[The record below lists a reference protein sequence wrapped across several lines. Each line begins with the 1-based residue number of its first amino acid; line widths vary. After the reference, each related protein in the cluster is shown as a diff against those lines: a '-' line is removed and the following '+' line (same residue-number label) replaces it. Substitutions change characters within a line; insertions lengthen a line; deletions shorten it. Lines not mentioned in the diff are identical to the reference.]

1 MKTNFEG
8 MTQEQLKVLKILIPQ
23 TYLKFTKEE
32 QNRVRTSGRFD
43 NYKDVCTKRIFDFVK
58 GKEWNYLNEKELM
71 LEKDAF
77 TNFKN
82 GWLFFMTKD
91 DEESSDDSPSNRLNN
106 QTTFNPDIHTID
118 IDNSLNKLLHNTKNE
133 IFARPFPY
141 ASIFFN
147 RNLELEPNNY
157 CFGISVF
164 SSKCICG
171 ECDKFI
177 HYISLIGYD
186 YNRERLWKGCFSI
199 TDNKILLPEYEQH
212 NDWVLNVEK
221 ICKETAQVVVNLF
234 DFINH
239 PEIVPK
245 VIKWS
250 NNENRIKKGKMP
262 IANRLVLKI
271 TGKMYHYLYKDEE
284 KPLQTSTRH
293 YNCSFDVKG
302 TYVHYYSKMRFH
314 RLYSLTMNE
323 LRERGYQ
330 IDITGLISKWRMPF
344 IKGRGIKKTKPI
356 ILSKE

>member
-1 MKTNFEG
+1 MKTNFDQLTEE
-8 MTQEQLKVLKILIPQ
+8 QEKALKILIPQ
-23 TYLKFTKEE
+23 TYLKFTKKE
-32 QNRVRTSGRFD
+32 QKEIKEKGRFD
-43 NYKDVCTKRIFDFVK
+43 NYEDVCTKRIFDFVK

-91 DEESSDDSPSNRLNN
+91 DEEKSDDNPSNKLNN
-106 QTTFNPDIHTID
+106 QMTFNPDIHTID

-141 ASIFFN
+141 SYIFFN

-171 ECDKFI
+171 ECDRFI
-177 HYISLIGYD
+177 QYISLIGYD
-186 YNRERLWKGCFSI
+186 YNREKLWKGCFSI
-199 TDNKILLPEYEQH
+199 MDNKILLGGYEKS
-212 NDWVLNVEK
+212 NDWVLNIEK
-221 ICKETAQVVVNLF
+221 ICKEIAQIVVNLF

-271 TGKMYHYLYKDEE
+271 TGKMYHYLYEDEE

-293 YNCSFDVKG
+293 YNCSFDVMG

-314 RLYSLTMNE
+314 RLYSLTMDE

-330 IDITGLISKWRMPF
+330 IDATGLISKWRMGF
-344 IKGRGIKKTKPI
+344 VKGVGIKKTKRI
-356 ILSKE
+356 ILSKD

>member
-8 MTQEQLKVLKILIPQ
+8 MTQEQLKALKTLIPQ
-23 TYLKFTKEE
+23 TYLKFTREE
-32 QNRVRTSGRFD
+32 QAKVIRNRNFD
-43 NYKDVCTKRIFDFVK
+43 DYEDVCTKSIFDFVK
-58 GKEWNYLNEKELM
+58 YKEWKYLNEKELM

-82 GWLFFMTKD
+82 GWQYFLTID
-91 DEESSDDSPSNRLNN
+91 DEENSDDSPSNRLNN
-106 QTTFNPDIHTID
+106 QITFNPDIHTID
-118 IDNSLNKLLHNTKNE
+118 IDNSLNNLLHNTKND

-141 ASIFFN
+141 AYIFFN
-147 RNLELEPNNY
+147 RNLELEPDNY

-164 SSKCICG
+164 SSKCPCG

-177 HYISLIGYD
+177 HYVSLIGYD
-186 YNRERLWKGCFSI
+186 YNRVRLWKGCFSI
-199 TDNKILLPEYEQH
+199 TGNKIFLPEYEQS

-245 VIKWS
+245 VIKWT

-271 TGKMYHYLYKDEE
+271 TGKMYHYLYEE
-284 KPLQTSTRH
+284 EPNPTSSRH
-293 YNCSFDVKG
+293 YNCTFEVKG

-314 RLYSLTMNE
+314 RLYSLTLSE
-323 LRERGYQ
+323 LQERGYQ
-330 IDITGLISKWRMPF
+330 IDATGLISKWRLPF
-344 IKGRGIKKTKPI
+344 KKGKGIFKSKLI
-356 ILSKE
+356 ILSK